1 MVDRWPKLV
10 QFTGRVYRSSLRLIC
25 YMFEFHVNFS
35 GLIFGSSLRSNLRVF
50 CGNVYGTILR
60 LTLLDRFTER
70 FYGLNSRAEFKV

>member
-60 LTLLDRFTER
+60 LTLFVVIDDFMFDCYL
-70 FYGLNSRAEFKV
+70 LWNV

>member
-10 QFTGRVYRSSLRLIC
+10 QFTGRVYMSSLRLIC